1 MTLVEQLGDD
11 TLVGGTCSLLS
22 FGIGFFVLFC
32 FFSDV

>member
-22 FGIGFFVLFC
+22 FGIKKNQKI
-32 FFSDV
+32 SDV